1 MQEFID
7 WISHYNNLI
16 MSVQVLIAGVTAF
29 ATVVL
34 VYITWVLARLSKRE
48 AYVVGNLESTEYEPR
63 YVNFVIRNTGNAT
76 AFDIKVNITP
86 AIPDI
91 YGKPIKGETE
101 NNFRVLILPP
111 NQKFSFLGFDSREA
125 PMDTFDVTIS
135 WASKPKGKR
144 KKSLTHSIDN
154 RGNQGGW
161 RVKGLDRIAR
171 ECEKTSEHLKKIEKH
186 LKPPQDKK

>member
-34 VYITWVLARLSKRE
+34 AFVTRNLARVSKRE
-48 AYVVGNLESTEYEPR
+48 PYVVGNLESAEYEPR
-63 YVNFVIRNTGNAT
+63 YVNFVIKNTGNAI
-76 AFDIKVNITP
+76 AFNIKVNITP

-91 YGKPIKGETE
+91 DGTPIKGETE
-101 NNFRVLILPP
+101 NNFKVLILPP
-111 NQKFSFLGFDSREA
+111 NQKFSFLGFDSRKA
-125 PMDTFDVTIS
+125 PMEKFDVTIS

-144 KKSLTHSIDN
+144 RKSLTHSIDN

-161 RVKGLDRIAR
+161 GVKGLDRIAR
-171 ECEKTSEHLKKIEKH
+171 EFEKTTKHLEEIKEHLE
-186 LKPPQDKK
+186 PPQDKK